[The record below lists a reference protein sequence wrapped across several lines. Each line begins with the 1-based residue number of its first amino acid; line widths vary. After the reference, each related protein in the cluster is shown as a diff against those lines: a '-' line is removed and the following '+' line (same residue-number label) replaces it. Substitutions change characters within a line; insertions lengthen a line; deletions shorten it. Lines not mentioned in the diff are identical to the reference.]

1 MTYQEQVEIAKSCSS
16 AAELTQKCDYRLG
29 REAAMEDIANGEPN
43 LAEHFAHLREV
54 LGEAWTKGYTDY
66 YNAWNILNQT

>member
-16 AAELTQKCDYRLG
+16 IAELTQKCDYRLG

-43 LAEHFAHLREV
+43 LAECFAHLQEV

-66 YNAWNILNQT
+66 YNAWLIVNQ